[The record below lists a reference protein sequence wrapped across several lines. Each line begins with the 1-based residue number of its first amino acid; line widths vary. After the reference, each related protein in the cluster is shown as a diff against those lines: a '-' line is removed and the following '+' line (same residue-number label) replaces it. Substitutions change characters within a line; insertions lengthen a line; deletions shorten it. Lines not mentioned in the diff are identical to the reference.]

1 MNKRENLLWQI
12 VIIIASC
19 SIIYNSYILYNMNT
33 ELNVLWSKYEQEDIG
48 TDKKLQNKVERLE
61 KSLRDKKEFKFK
73 MKRNPSDLSA
83 VIDFEGLNSM
93 GIFRHFK
100 LETIFY
106 SKKWNQYR
114 ALLTMT
120 NG

>member
-19 SIIYNSYILYNMNT
+19 AIIYNSYILYNMNT

-83 VIDFEGLNSM
+83 VISVDVFGFVNVLSFN
-93 GIFRHFK
+93 FLFT
-100 LETIFY
+100 LVFT
-106 SKKWNQYR
+106 
-114 ALLTMT
+114 LV
-120 NG
+120 